1 MLRFAAALSPLE
13 LLMVATAPRQEYFA
27 NGKKGCLVRSGCEK
41 SSAEVGDLKLG
52 TRLVVEEE
60 GASSD
65 GTARLR
71 LSSPVAGWV
80 SKKLTVCRTV
90 SDAPD
95 PLTFGARVA
104 RVAPG
109 PLPPAAPS
117 RPLPPFPKRVPV
129 DRRRLGE
136 LAGAA
141 GCVGD
146 MYGLPLPR
154 TPREVSKLGAAW
166 LTRCLPGQEKSA
178 KFPTS
183 KAPLSAVFH
192 SFRLIFGRA
201 IISWNM
207 LFPERARAAHSC

>member
-95 PLTFGARVA
+95 PLTFGLR
-104 RVAPG
+104 
-109 PLPPAAPS
+109 
-117 RPLPPFPKRVPV
+117 
-129 DRRRLGE
+129 
-136 LAGAA
+136 
-141 GCVGD
+141 
-146 MYGLPLPR
+146 
-154 TPREVSKLGAAW
+154 
-166 LTRCLPGQEKSA
+166 SA
-178 KFPTS
+178 
-183 KAPLSAVFH
+183 
-192 SFRLIFGRA
+192 RLIILTCTAASTVLELLRGA
-201 IISWNM
+201 LSISYFLYLIGM
-207 LFPERARAAHSC
+207 GIV

>member
-95 PLTFGARVA
+95 LKRTCADTA
-104 RVAPG
+104 SHKWLCTAWH
-109 PLPPAAPS
+109 ASS
-117 RPLPPFPKRVPV
+117 RRAQG
-129 DRRRLGE
+129 RRRG
-136 LAGAA
+136 
-141 GCVGD
+141 
-146 MYGLPLPR
+146 
-154 TPREVSKLGAAW
+154 
-166 LTRCLPGQEKSA
+166 
-178 KFPTS
+178 
-183 KAPLSAVFH
+183 
-192 SFRLIFGRA
+192 FGRRRF
-201 IISWNM
+201 
-207 LFPERARAAHSC
+207 LARR